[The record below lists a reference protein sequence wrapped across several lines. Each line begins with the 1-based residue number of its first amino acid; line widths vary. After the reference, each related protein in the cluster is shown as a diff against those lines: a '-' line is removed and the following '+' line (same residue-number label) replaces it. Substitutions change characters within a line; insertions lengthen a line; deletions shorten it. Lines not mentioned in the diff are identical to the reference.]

1 MRRTLS
7 TLRAR
12 ASTPTG
18 KKAIKYTMVSVISVA
33 VSQTAFVI
41 LFVLL
46 DWTAKSSAILA
57 TSVGGFPSYYL
68 NRNWAWGKS
77 GRSHMWR
84 EVVPFWVIAFIGLAF
99 STWSSDAAETYV
111 HHHHIVGLAQAAVV
125 DGAYFGAF
133 AVLWLAKFIIF
144 NKFLFTHADEDLHAA
159 LANEVVG

>member
-7 TLRAR
+7 SLKERAK
-12 ASTPTG
+12 SPEG
-18 KKAIKYTMVSVISVA
+18 KKAIRYTLVSVISVA
-33 VSQTAFVI
+33 VSQAAFVI
-41 LFVLL
+41 VFGIAH
-46 DWTAKSSAILA
+46 WTAKSSAIFA
-57 TSVGGFPSYYL
+57 TSIGGVPSYYL

-77 GRSHMWR
+77 GKSHLWR

-111 HHHHIVGLAQAAVV
+111 DHHHILGLTRTGVV

-133 AVLWLAKFIIF
+133 AVLWVGKFIVF
-144 NKFLFTHADEDLHAA
+144 NKFLFTHTDEDLHAA